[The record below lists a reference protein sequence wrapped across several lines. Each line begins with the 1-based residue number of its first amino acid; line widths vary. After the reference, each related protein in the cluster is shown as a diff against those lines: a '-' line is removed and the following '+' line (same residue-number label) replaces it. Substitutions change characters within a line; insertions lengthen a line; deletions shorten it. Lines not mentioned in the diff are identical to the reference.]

1 MLHEDKQMKD
11 SGREEDLSPLD
22 TIPNKL
28 YFKIGEVAKLA
39 GVEPYVLRYWETEF
53 KEISPV
59 KSRTKQRLYRRKDI
73 DTVINIKKL
82 LYQEGFTIDGARKKM
97 REMRGEKYED
107 PKDNHNDDEQLLLGF
122 SNGKDVKFLMKLKK
136 SLEELLK
143 ILES

>member
-1 MLHEDKQMKD
+1 MLPEEKQMRGAEK
-11 SGREEDLSPLD
+11 GPDLLPLD
-22 TIPNKL
+22 EIPNKL

-82 LYQEGFTIDGARKKM
+82 LYQEGFTIDGARKRM
-97 REMRGEKYED
+97 REMRGEKEEA
-107 PKDNHNDDEQLLLGF
+107 KDLTNDDEQLLLGF
-122 SNGKDVKFLMKLKK
+122 SNGKDIKFLKELKK
-136 SLEELLK
+136 NLEELLK
-143 ILES
+143 ILET